1 MECPDRECPS
11 SRFRGG
17 LVGGVCRV
25 SKRGGGWSGGS
36 GTKSGVR
43 DGERDGAWRLFG
55 LQIGW
60 RDELTVRV
68 EMCRSVCVFLLL
80 LSRNR

>member
-1 MECPDRECPS
+1 MSALR
-11 SRFRGG
+11 RGSVG
-17 LVGGVCRV
+17 DFVGGVCRV

-43 DGERDGAWRLFG
+43 DGERDGAWRRFG

-60 RDELTVRV
+60 QDELTVKA
-68 EMCRSVCVFLLL
+68 EMLRSECVFFLLL
-80 LSRNR
+80 MSRNR